1 MIHAILL
8 EAVFR
13 GEFGFYHTIAGLWD
27 VSHHHHWLH
36 RDHPSGTTECTV
48 YDGSLIKQYPEH
60 SYTQLGRL
68 YPGLWCSS
76 SEFFALAWASG
87 VIAVIV
93 SRPNC
98 GPEVSFFES
107 SNLRLKHSSW
117 RRAQTYCNVH
127 YPQCTATACCGICY
141 KVYLLVS
148 LESLESKE
156 ISRVSRKGRQVN
168 SILNIVSLP
177 VGMALTETTGPF
189 VDAGSHGDHPL

>member
-13 GEFGFYHTIAGLWD
+13 GEFGFYHTVAGLWD
-27 VSHHHHWLH
+27 VSHRHHWLH

-48 YDGSLIKQYPEH
+48 YDGSVIKQYPEH

-76 SEFFALAWASG
+76 SEFFAFAWASG

-117 RRAQTYCNVH
+117 RDTAMYITHRARPRPAVVFVIRY
-127 YPQCTATACCGICY
+127 ICWWVW
-141 KVYLLVS
+141 KA
-148 LESLESKE
+148 
-156 ISRVSRKGRQVN
+156 
-168 SILNIVSLP
+168 LNP
-177 VGMALTETTGPF
+177 RRFPG
-189 VDAGSHGDHPL
+189 